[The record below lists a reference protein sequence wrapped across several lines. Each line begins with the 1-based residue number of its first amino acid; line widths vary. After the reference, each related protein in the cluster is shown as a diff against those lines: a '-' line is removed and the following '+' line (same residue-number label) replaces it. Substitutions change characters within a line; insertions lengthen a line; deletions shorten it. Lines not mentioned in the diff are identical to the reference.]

1 MSGLGS
7 ELCVAAIGVALFALS
22 PVIRGHVSTFNRIIQ
37 CVETGN
43 PYIYIFD
50 GKNHGFPVDFPLNL
64 QETPINL
71 MVKPHGFLRFS
82 LYIQNQSKT
91 MAESPKNSE
100 KSMDFSSNTGWLV
113 VWNMIYG

>member
-50 GKNHGFPVDFPLNL
+50 GKNHGFSVDFPLNL

-71 MVKPHGFLRFS
+71 MVKTPWLSGQIFPLHPKP
-82 LYIQNQSKT
+82 IQN
-91 MAESPKNSE
+91 
-100 KSMDFSSNTGWLV
+100 DG
-113 VWNMIYG
+113 

>member
-22 PVIRGHVSTFNRIIQ
+22 PVIKGHVSTFRIIQ

-50 GKNHGFPVDFPLNL
+50 GKNHGFL
-64 QETPINL
+64 
-71 MVKPHGFLRFS
+71 
-82 LYIQNQSKT
+82 
-91 MAESPKNSE
+91 
-100 KSMDFSSNTGWLV
+100 
-113 VWNMIYG
+113 